1 MKFPIKYIEDN
12 LVWNTD
18 GECYAYFELIPY
30 NYSFLSP
37 EQKQQVHENFRQL
50 ISQNRDGKLHLLQ
63 LATEASVRD
72 TLDRS
77 KKLVKGSLKDIAFQ
91 HIDGQAEALTE
102 NVGDNQVD
110 YRFFIGFKLLL
121 NDAEVTAKSIFKD
134 MSLGI
139 RDFFAEFNTTFAGDF
154 FTMNNAAVSYTHLT
168 LPTICSV

>member
-1 MKFPIKYIEDN
+1 MKFSIKYIEDN

-18 GECYAYFELIPY
+18 GECFAYFELIPY

-77 KKLVKGSLKDIAFQ
+77 KKLVKGSLKDIAF
-91 HIDGQAEALTE
+91 
-102 NVGDNQVD
+102 
-110 YRFFIGFKLLL
+110 
-121 NDAEVTAKSIFKD
+121 
-134 MSLGI
+134 
-139 RDFFAEFNTTFAGDF
+139 
-154 FTMNNAAVSYTHLT
+154 
-168 LPTICSV
+168 

>member
-1 MKFPIKYIEDN
+1 M
-12 LVWNTD
+12 
-18 GECYAYFELIPY
+18 
-30 NYSFLSP
+30 
-37 EQKQQVHENFRQL
+37 
-50 ISQNRDGKLHLLQ
+50 Q

-77 KKLVKGSLKDIAFQ
+77 KKLVKGTLKDIAFQ

-139 RDFFAEFNTTFAGDF
+139 RDFFSEFNTTFAGDF
-154 FTMNNAAVSYTHLT
+154 FTMNNAEVERYAKSAKFLAEKNWPPVQSPPARQERLR
-168 LPTICSV
+168 LPTRTPLRHDWARLRRL